1 MPNSNA
7 ILASLSAGDAAALQP
22 HLKPLYLESKRI
34 LFDVGN
40 TIDAVYFPTGGVV
53 SLVVG
58 LSTGEMV
65 EGAMVGKD
73 GVVGAAAALDS
84 KIALTQA
91 IVQLPGPAFVCDAAT
106 FKGVAMQSEKL
117 LSLLF
122 RHEQAVYAQA
132 QQSTACM
139 AAHDVLS
146 RLCRWLMRARDLSGS
161 DTLNFTQEFLA
172 EMLGVRRT
180 SVTVD
185 AHSLQHA
192 GLIKYSRGKI
202 QIVDVD
208 GLREGACECYETVK
222 SQYAKLIGTGPEGV

>member
-7 ILASLSAGDAAALQP
+7 ILNLLSPGDAAALQP
-22 HLKPLYLESKRI
+22 HLKSIHLESRTI
-34 LFDVGN
+34 LFNPGDV
-40 TIDAVYFPTGGVV
+40 IDKVWFPTGAVV
-53 SLVVG
+53 SLVVS
-58 LSTGEMV
+58 LATGEMI
-65 EGAMVGKD
+65 ECAMVGKD
-73 GVVGAAAALDS
+73 GVVGVASALDS

-91 IVQLPGPAFVCDAAT
+91 IVQLPGDGFVCGAAT
-106 FKGVAMQSEKL
+106 FKGIAMQSERL

-139 AAHDVLS
+139 ATHHVHS
-146 RLCRWLMRARDLSGS
+146 RLCRWLLRARDLSGT

-185 AHSLQHA
+185 AHTLQNA
-192 GLIKYSRGKI
+192 GLIKYSRGRI
-202 QIVDVD
+202 QIVDVE
-208 GLREGACECYETVK
+208 GLREGACECYETVR
-222 SQYAKLIGTGPEGV
+222 SQYAKLLEPVGN